1 MPTEILYSD
10 LEHAFLWASSASGFQ
25 VRAFICRSTGKA
37 YFRGDDEQDELP
49 ENIEDDTKY
58 AVVPGKNDLDLGRAL
73 VMRFTYRHAPQLEQ
87 TIQDLCRRKSAYSRF
102 KDLLLTNDLLD
113 SWHEYENQ
121 ATQDALEA
129 WASENGFSVRHA
141 T

>member
-1 MPTEILYSD
+1 MPTEILYNN
-10 LEHAFLWASSASGFQ
+10 LEDAFLWSSATPEFQ
-25 VRAFICRSTGKA
+25 TQAFICRSTGKT
-37 YFRGDDEQDELP
+37 YFRGDDELDELP
-49 ENIEDDTKY
+49 EDIEDDSKY
-58 AVVPGKNDLDLGRAL
+58 VVVPGKNEFDLGLAL

-87 TIQDLCRRKSAYSRF
+87 SIQDLFRRKGAYSRF
-102 KDLLLTNDLLD
+102 KDLLLANDLLD
-113 SWHEYENQ
+113 SWHEYESQ